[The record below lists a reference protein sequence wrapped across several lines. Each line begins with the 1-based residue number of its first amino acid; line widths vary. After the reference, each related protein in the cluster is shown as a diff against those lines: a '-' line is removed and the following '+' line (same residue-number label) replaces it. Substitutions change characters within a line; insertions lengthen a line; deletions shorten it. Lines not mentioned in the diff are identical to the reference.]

1 MKYELKNPGK
11 SWWVVG
17 MIAAGEENI
26 KKYIFG
32 VKD

>member
-1 MKYELKNPGK
+1 MKNKLLEKGVSVECK
-11 SWWVVG
+11 
-17 MIAAGEENI
+17 AAGEENI